1 MITRL
6 TVLYDERCALCV
18 RCRDWMSRQD
28 MLVPIELVEAH
39 SLRAAQLYGA
49 IPWLG
54 EELVVVGDGGEVWAG
69 PAAFLV
75 CLWALADYREWSY
88 RLAGD
93 TFSKVAVKFFATLS
107 KKRRWIAQWLD
118 HPGCTDDRCRIAHA
132 PPIYR

>member
-6 TVLYDERCALCV
+6 TVLYDERCVLCM
-18 RCRDWMSRQD
+18 RCRDWMLSQD
-28 MLVPIELVEAH
+28 MLVPIEFVGAH

-54 EELVVVGDGGEVWAG
+54 DELVVVGDGGEVWAG

-107 KKRRWIAQWLD
+107 KKRKWIAQWLD
-118 HPGCTDDRCRIAHA
+118 HPGCTDDRCRITHA